1 MSIQAVV
8 ATEIQS
14 QEMLRATYKRI
25 AEGDLGTFISAMRSG
40 TLDALFLPLTALR
53 LSDECLGVLQAAR
66 FEYVGEIVRQQRSY
80 FMRIVEM
87 QPHMDELQYA
97 MKSWGLSFGSFF
109 RDPVSSYLQN
119 ALTLAQTKSTA
130 EAATALMTAYTR
142 GLD

>member
-1 MSIQAVV
+1 MSIQAAV
-8 ATEIQS
+8 ATEMQS
-14 QEMLRATYKRI
+14 QEILRATYKRI

-53 LSDECLGVLQAAR
+53 LSDECLVVLEQAGI
-66 FEYVGEIVRQQRSY
+66 EYVGEIVRQQRSY

-109 RDPVSSYLQN
+109 RDPVSGYLQN
-119 ALTLAQTKSTA
+119 ALTLAQSKSTA
-130 EAATALMTAYTR
+130 EAATALMAAYTR